1 MSIAKDLEQIITY
14 MEVTHPDN
22 ILIINKLKGIYE
34 EINTNVTQQT
44 DRREVVHAFRWKS
57 TIFHPEVQASYVR
70 E

>member
-1 MSIAKDLEQIITY
+1 MEEDLKQIITY

-34 EINTNVTQQT
+34 KINTNVIQQT

-57 TIFHPEVQASYVR
+57 TIVHPEVQTPYVR

>member
-1 MSIAKDLEQIITY
+1 MKEDLEQIITY

-34 EINTNVTQQT
+34 KINANTIQQT
-44 DRREVVHAFRWKS
+44 DRREVVHAVRWKKS
-57 TIFHPEVQASYVR
+57 ILRPEVQALNVG